1 MHKKLVIGVELH
13 LFDEFLH
20 IHMREKQYLCTRNV
34 LPTEWTGEELPR
46 MAIRVSIEVDT

>member
-20 IHMREKQYLCTRNV
+20 TRVKKKQYFCTV
-34 LPTEWTGEELPR
+34 
-46 MAIRVSIEVDT
+46 IYK